1 MTVAE
6 DATTM
11 EEVQAEA
18 LVAEEVRLQ
27 EEKEIL
33 LQDAKADSEAT
44 VHQLP
49 EKVDLRQEPVLHV
62 VKADFHQTAR
72 QDELTLQ
79 ERKVLLKEH
88 QDVLKVSAIPSQNVQ
103 ERAKRKSFS

>member
-11 EEVQAEA
+11 VEVQAEA

-33 LQDAKADSEAT
+33 LRDAKADSEVT
-44 VHQLP
+44 VHRLR
-49 EKVDLRQEPVLHV
+49 EKADLAEDQVLHV
-62 VKADFHQTAR
+62 AKADFHPTVR
-72 QDELTLQ
+72 QEEQMHQ
-79 ERKVLLKEH
+79 ERKVLLKER
-88 QDVLKVSAIPSQNVQ
+88 QDVRKALVTSQNAQ
-103 ERAKRKSFS
+103 EKAKQKSFS

>member
-6 DATTM
+6 DATITV
-11 EEVQAEA
+11 EVQAEA

-44 VHQLP
+44 VHQRL
-49 EKVDLRQEPVLHV
+49 EKVDLRQEVVRHV
-62 VKADFHQTAR
+62 AKADFHRIVRPEEQM
-72 QDELTLQ
+72 LQ
-79 ERKVLLKEH
+79 ELKVLLKER
-88 QDVLKVSAIPSQNVQ
+88 QDVRKVSVTSQNAQ
-103 ERAKRKSFS
+103 EKAKLKSFS